1 MRKTPLTTPPP
12 YNHQHEEKRIGCL
25 IFIQNHDLKLTE
37 ILQILLQKVLI
48 LEQEGPN
55 LDRVKI
61 LCKKII
67 FILKILMMAEIPEA

>member
-1 MRKTPLTTPPP
+1 MDCSDWLTSLRSEQNTPHDPSP

-61 LCKKII
+61 L
-67 FILKILMMAEIPEA
+67 